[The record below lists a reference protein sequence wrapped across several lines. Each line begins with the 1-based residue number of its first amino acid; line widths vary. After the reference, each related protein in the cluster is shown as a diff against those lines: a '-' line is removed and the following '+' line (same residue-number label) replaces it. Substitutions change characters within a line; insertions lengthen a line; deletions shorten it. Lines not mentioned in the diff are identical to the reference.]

1 MKKLSLLVSSLL
13 AGMSIG
19 FGGLAFLSVEN
30 RVIGAALFTIGLFCV
45 CTFGFHLF
53 TGKVCY
59 VFQNDAAYALSLL
72 LIWLGN
78 LARTGAVALF
88 ASLTRNFAALQEKA
102 MALCQVKLNDGLLSL
117 FFLGLL
123 CNIFIY
129 IAVEGYRS
137 NPHELGKYLS
147 LFLGIMVFILSGTEH
162 CVADMFYFW
171 MAGAWS
177 GRAVLCI
184 LVISLGNAA
193 GGVLL
198 PLLRAFA
205 AKHGKQS

>member
-1 MKKLSLLVSSLL
+1 MKGFRTWIGGVLAGISIAIGGTVFLSLDNKVL
-13 AGMSIG
+13 G
-19 FGGLAFLSVEN
+19 
-30 RVIGAALFTIGLFCV
+30 ALFFTVGLFAV
-45 CTFGFHLF
+45 CTFGFNLF

-59 VFQNDAAYALSLL
+59 VFQTDRAYALDLP

-78 LARTGAVALF
+78 LAGTGVVALF
-88 ASLTRNFAALQEKA
+88 ASLTRNAAPLQEKA
-102 MALCQVKLNDGLLSL
+102 MTLCQVKLNDSLLSL

-129 IAVEGYRS
+129 IAVEGYRN

-147 LFLGIMVFILSGTEH
+147 LFFGVMVFILAGTEH

-177 GRAVLCI
+177 GRAILCI

-198 PLLRAFA
+198 PLLRGVILKTAPP
-205 AKHGKQS
+205 

>member
-1 MKKLSLLVSSLL
+1 MSRAKVFLSAVL

-19 FGGLAFLSVEN
+19 FGGMVFLSADN
-30 RVIGAALFTIGLFCV
+30 KVIGAALFTIGLFVV

-59 VFQNDAAYALSLL
+59 TFENDARFQLDLP

-78 LARTGAVALF
+78 LVGTGVVAGIGH
-88 ASLTRNFAALQEKA
+88 LTRNTPALSEKA
-102 MALCQVKLNDGLLSL
+102 AALCQIKLDDSLLSL
-117 FFLGLL
+117 FLLGVF

-129 IAVEGYRS
+129 IAVEGYLR
-137 NPHELGKYLS
+137 NPHQVGKYLS
-147 LFLGIMVFILSGTEH
+147 LLFGVMVFILAGTEH

-177 GRAVLCI
+177 GRAALCV
-184 LVISLGNAA
+184 LVITLGNFC
-193 GGVLL
+193 GGLL
-198 PLLRAFA
+198 FPLLRRLTR
-205 AKHGKQS
+205 